1 MNKTMNSMKP
11 TLGVFLFLLVP
22 QAFSQVPVP
31 AKAQEKPILLEGG
44 TAHLGN
50 GKVIENALIAFE
62 NGKLTYVGEASSTQI
77 NRESHQVIP
86 CKGKHIYP
94 GFILP
99 NTQLGLTEVSS
110 VRATIDFRERGS
122 LNPNVRTLRAYNTD
136 SEIIPTLR
144 FNGVLMAQSTPVGGV
159 ISGTSSIFNLDGWNW
174 EDAVFRADDG
184 IHMNWPSRFI
194 RRFSF
199 ATFQF
204 ETQPNKDYQ
213 ETMEVLDRLFRE
225 AKAYN
230 QVQDHEHHNL
240 KLASMGGLFDG
251 KQRLFIHTND
261 AKEMIESIRFAQK
274 MGVQKTVIV
283 GGSEAWL
290 ITDFLK
296 EHAIPIVLSDVHNL
310 PAYPEEDIH
319 LPFKLPRI
327 LQEQGIA
334 FCLGY
339 RSVANSRNL
348 AFFAG
353 TAAAYGLDREV
364 ALQKITLAT
373 AEILGIDDRVGSLE
387 TGKDATLF
395 VSVGDALDMRT
406 NRLEWAF
413 IQGKTIQVEG
423 RQQALF
429 HRFQNKYGHGE

>member
-1 MNKTMNSMKP
+1 MNEIFNPMKP
-11 TLGVFLFLLVP
+11 TLCILLLLLIP
-22 QAFSQVPVP
+22 QALGQVPVP

-50 GKVIENALIAFE
+50 GQVIENALIAFE
-62 NGKLTYVGEASSTQI
+62 NGKLTHVGGASSAQF
-77 NRESHQVIP
+77 NRDQYQVIP

-122 LNPNVRTLRAYNTD
+122 INPNVRTLTAYNTD

-144 FNGVLMAQSTPVGGV
+144 FNGVLMAQSTPTGGM

-174 EDAVFRADDG
+174 EDAVFHADDG
-184 IHMNWPSRFI
+184 IHMNWPSRFT

-204 ETQPNKDYQ
+204 ETKPNKEYG
-213 ETMEVLDRLFRE
+213 ETMKVLDRLFRE
-225 AKAYN
+225 AKAYGKTE
-230 QVQDHEHHNL
+230 DHEHHNL
-240 KLASMGGLFDG
+240 KLASMVGLFDG
-251 KQRLFIHTND
+251 KQQLFIHTNN
-261 AKEMIESIRFAQK
+261 AKEMIEGIRFAQD
-274 MGVQKTVIV
+274 MGIQKTVIV

-296 EHAIPIVLSDVHNL
+296 EHGVSIVLSDVHNL

-319 LPFKLPRI
+319 LPFKLPAI
-327 LQEQGIA
+327 LHEKGIP

-373 AEILGIDDRVGSLE
+373 AEILGVDDRVGSLE

-395 VSVGDALDMRT
+395 VSAGDALDMRT

-413 IQGKTIQVEG
+413 IQGKSIQVDG